1 MRSYYPV
8 VFIATYFCIFTNN
21 VSANNQSGEHPW
33 DKIFSPYSDDQSELA
48 LEKDHRWEI
57 CSRMTSSARIAAG
70 AIYTQKNRDPKFK
83 TPSDAADVK
92 ELLFDMYPINTET
105 FEDQINQ
112 KIRDIAYSHWQT
124 WTDVP
129 YPTDVTIEKTAW
141 NWCIKQPLKGF
152 WELN

>member
-57 CSRMTSSARIAAG
+57 CSRMTSSVSIAAG
-70 AIYTQKNRDPKFK
+70 AIYRQKNRDPKFK

-112 KIRDIAYSHWQT
+112 KFGILLTHIGKHGLTYLIRPMS
-124 WTDVP
+124 
-129 YPTDVTIEKTAW
+129 
-141 NWCIKQPLKGF
+141 PLRKPLGIGASSN
-152 WELN
+152 L